1 MRKLSLLTLFLFLL
15 CSCDMGFLKLSLPQS
30 VQNPFSS
37 PTPIYENGDPEEV
50 ENGGTIRFIAM
61 SDAHFGRSGKDSNVS
76 YGNENFFSFLQGFD
90 ERVDFFAF
98 TGDMMDT
105 FSGKNASE
113 LHAFCMKIKETAKE
127 NSNINAKGI
136 YVVGN
141 HDFVNAD
148 PETWVGEFAD
158 DDFFPSH
165 ALMGSYSIGD
175 VAIYK
180 TDSSYRV
187 FGGVQLNDL
196 DAAMNASSA
205 KYNLIL
211 NHVPLAADTFD
222 QTLFEFVIAD
232 ANERNMMLK
241 ILSSHKPSLMLSGHH
256 HKGNI
261 LNTWSSSVHEIILA
275 AYHRRDI
282 IMDLESKGYW
292 YVVEIDQSSGK
303 VTIKG
308 YRIDDITKP
317 DKTWSFF
324 LD

>member
-1 MRKLSLLTLFLFLL
+1 MRKILLPMLFLL
-15 CSCDMGFLKLSLPQS
+15 ILCSCEMGFLKLSLTS
-30 VQNPFSS
+30 SGQNPFSA
-37 PTPIYENGDPEEV
+37 PTPIYDDEPEEV
-50 ENGGTIRFIAM
+50 RNGGTIRFIAM
-61 SDAHFGRSGKDSNVS
+61 SDAHFGRLGKDSNVS
-76 YGNENFFSFLQGFD
+76 YKTENFYSFLKDMD
-90 ERVDFFAF
+90 ERIDFFAF
-98 TGDMMDT
+98 TGDMIDT
-105 FSGKNASE
+105 FNGKNAEE
-113 LHAFCMKIKETAKE
+113 LHDFCSEIENIAKE

-136 YVVGN
+136 YAVGN
-141 HDFVNAD
+141 HDFVGAD
-148 PETWVGEFAD
+148 PGTWACEFAGD
-158 DDFFPSH
+158 SFFPSH

-187 FGGVQLNDL
+187 FGGVQLDNL
-196 DAAMNASSA
+196 DAAMKASDA
-205 KYNLIL
+205 KYNLVL

-261 LNTWSSSVHEIILA
+261 LNTWSSSVHEIVLA

-292 YVVEIDQSSGK
+292 YVVEIDQDSGL
-303 VTIKG
+303 VDIAG
-308 YRIDDITKP
+308 YRIDDNTKP
-317 DKTWSFF
+317 DKTWSFH
-324 LD
+324 LY

>member
-1 MRKLSLLTLFLFLL
+1 MRKTLLMLLFMLTL

-30 VQNPFSS
+30 GQNPFSA
-37 PTPIYENGDPEEV
+37 PVPIYDGTEPDEV
-50 ENGGTIRFIAM
+50 ANGGIIRFIAM
-61 SDAHFGRSGKDSNVS
+61 SDAHFGRRGADSNVS
-76 YGNENFFSFLQGFD
+76 YGTDNFYSFLKDLD
-90 ERVDFFAF
+90 ERIDFFAF

-105 FSGKNASE
+105 FTESNAAE
-113 LHAFCMKIKETAKE
+113 LHSFCSEIKGIAKE

-141 HDFVNAD
+141 HDFVGAD
-148 PETWVGEFAD
+148 PSTWINEFAEE
-158 DDFFPSH
+158 DFFLSH
-165 ALMGSYSIGD
+165 ALEGSYSIGSIR
-175 VAIYK
+175 IYK

-196 DAAMNASSA
+196 DAAMKEDAA
-205 KYNLIL
+205 EYNLIL

-222 QTLFEFVIAD
+222 QTIFEFVIAD

-261 LNTWSSSVHEIILA
+261 LNKWSGSVHEIVLA
-275 AYHRRDI
+275 AFHRRDM

-292 YVVEIDQSSGK
+292 YVVEIDQSSGE
-303 VTIKG
+303 VEIKG
-308 YRIDDITKP
+308 YRIDDIAKP
-317 DKTWSFF
+317 DKSWSFC